1 MIQTGAVAED
11 EPLLDAGDTAALF
24 IELIWSK
31 REPPPPPPPPADL
44 DDVTLRLVAR

>member
-31 REPPPPPPPPADL
+31 REPPPPPADL

>member
-1 MIQTGAVAED
+1 MIIQTGAAAED
-11 EPLLDAGDTAALF
+11 ELLLDAGDTAALF

-31 REPPPPPPPPADL
+31 REPPPPPPADL